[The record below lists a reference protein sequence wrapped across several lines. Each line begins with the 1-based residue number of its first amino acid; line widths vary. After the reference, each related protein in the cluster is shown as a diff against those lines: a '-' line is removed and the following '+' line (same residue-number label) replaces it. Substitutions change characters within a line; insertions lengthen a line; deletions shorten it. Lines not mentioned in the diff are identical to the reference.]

1 MGFDVETLLRAGAV
15 VAAVALVAAPY
26 WGVVAGWLAQA
37 AQAAGQHRATLG
49 RIAAAGLIV
58 AAAWGR
64 VPLPS
69 LQPAAVPS
77 VTVPA
82 PSKPLQDSVGPIAV
96 ALGKLPPADRALW
109 AATWAKAALVV
120 EAEGATS
127 VPVLTDTPALRTLT
141 ITTLD
146 IAWRRIGRHAPGALP
161 GLKEAVEAS
170 MRAALGLDAVP
181 ATPDVRAR
189 YAEVC
194 RAIAW
199 AGTR

>member
-1 MGFDVETLLRAGAV
+1 MGFDADTLVRAGAV
-15 VAAVALVAAPY
+15 VAAAALVAAPY

-69 LQPAAVPS
+69 LTPAAVPA

-96 ALGKLPPADRALW
+96 ALEKLPPASRALW
-109 AATWAKAALVV
+109 AATWSKAALVV

-127 VPVLTDTPALRTLT
+127 VAVLTDTTALRTFTL
-141 ITTLD
+141 TTLD
-146 IAWRRIGRHAPGALP
+146 IAWRRIGGHAPGSVT

-170 MRAALGLDAVP
+170 MKYALGLDAVP

-199 AGTR
+199 AAVR

>member
-1 MGFDVETLLRAGAV
+1 MTDETLLRTAAV
-15 VAAVALVAAPY
+15 VAAVALLAAPY
-26 WGVVAGWLAQA
+26 WDRVAGWFASA
-37 AQAAGQHRATLG
+37 AEAAGKHRATLG

-69 LQPAAVPS
+69 FQPAAVPS
-77 VTVPA
+77 VTVPE
-82 PSKPLQDSVGPIAV
+82 PSKQLQDSVGPIAT
-96 ALGKLPPADRALW
+96 ALGKLSPADRALW

-127 VPVLTDTPALRTLT
+127 VAVFTDTPSLRAFTV
-141 ITTLD
+141 TTLD
-146 IAWRRIGRHAPGALP
+146 IAWRRIGGHTPGSVA
-161 GLKEAVEAS
+161 GLREAVEAS
-170 MRAALGLDAVP
+170 MRSALGLAAVP
-181 ATPDVRAR
+181 VTPDVRAR
-189 YAEVC
+189 YSEVA

>member
-1 MGFDVETLLRAGAV
+1 MPFDAETLVRAAAV
-15 VAAVALVAAPY
+15 VAAVALLAAPY
-26 WGVVAGWLAQA
+26 WGRVAGWLASA
-37 AQAAGQHRATLG
+37 AEAAGKHRATLG

-77 VTVPA
+77 VTVPT
-82 PSKPLQDSVGPIAV
+82 PSPALQASVGPIAL
-96 ALGKLPPADRALW
+96 ALEKLPPADRALW

-120 EAEGATS
+120 EAEGATA
-127 VPVLTDTPALRTLT
+127 VAVFTDTPALRTFT
-141 ITTLD
+141 TTTLD
-146 IAWRRIGRHAPGALP
+146 IAWRRIGGHAPGSVA
-161 GLKEAVEAS
+161 GLREAVEAS
-170 MRAALGLDAVP
+170 MRSALGLAAVP
-181 ATPDVRAR
+181 VTPDVRAR
-189 YAEVC
+189 YAEVA